1 MENQVILQVGVK
13 ALLKNKEG
21 KYLLLRRSLEKYPDI
36 HGRWDIVGGRIN
48 PGTTLIENLQ
58 REISEETGLC
68 LVGEP
73 QLVAAQDIMRSPG
86 KHVVRL
92 TYIGDVE
99 GEIVLDRSENDMAEW
114 YDWENILKVEDLDAY
129 FKEILGVVGNHLR
142 QSSVFI

>member
-13 ALLKNKEG
+13 ALLKDKEG
-21 KYLLLRRSLEKYPDI
+21 RYLLLRRSLEKYPDI
-36 HGRWDIVGGRIN
+36 QGRWDIVGGRIN

-58 REISEETGLC
+58 REISEETGLR
-68 LVGEP
+68 LVGQP
-73 QLVAAQDIMRSPG
+73 RLVAAQDIMRSPG

-114 YDWENILKVEDLDAY
+114 YDWEDILKIEDLDAY
-129 FKEILGVVGNHLR
+129 FKEILGLVVEYLK
-142 QSSVFI
+142 

>member
-1 MENQVILQVGVK
+1 MEDQIILQVGVK

-36 HGRWDIVGGRIN
+36 QGRWDIVGGRIN
-48 PGTTLIENLQ
+48 PGTTLLENLQ
-58 REISEETGLC
+58 REISEETGLR

-73 QLVAAQDIMRSPG
+73 RLVAAQDIMRSPG

-92 TYIGDVE
+92 TYIGEVE
-99 GEIVLDRSENDMAEW
+99 GGVVLDQTENDMSEW
-114 YDWENILKVEDLDAY
+114 YDWEDIQKIDDLDAY